1 MTSTLRVLIADDERM
16 ARQRLHRLLSSMD
29 GVEVVAT
36 CENGDEVLR
45 SLEHIAVDVAV
56 LDIRMPGLSG
66 LELTEVATDWGVEV
80 IFATAHPE
88 HAVQAF
94 EKGVADYVL
103 KPIEANRL
111 EVALERAR
119 ARMARHAAGPAVAQD
134 MSVDRIGFTVRDEV
148 RLVAP
153 GDITH
158 AVLDGELVSVFVA
171 GEALL
176 ADVSLSDLERRL
188 PQGRFERVHRRAL
201 VNLAHVDRL
210 KPQPSGGYL
219 AVMTDGREVPVSRQA
234 ARALRKRLGIV

>member
-1 MTSTLRVLIADDERM
+1 MTTTLRVLVADDERM
-16 ARQRLHRLLSSMD
+16 ARQRVHRLLSSMD

-36 CENGDEVLR
+36 CENGEEVLR

-66 LELTEVATDWGVEV
+66 LELSEVAADWGVEV

-94 EKGVADYVL
+94 ERGVADYVL
-103 KPIEANRL
+103 KPIEGKRL
-111 EVALERAR
+111 AVALDRAR
-119 ARMARHAAGPAVAQD
+119 ARMAGDAIVPAATQEVTI
-134 MSVDRIGFTVRDEV
+134 DRIGFTVRDEV
-148 RLVAP
+148 RLVSP
-153 GDITH
+153 TDITH
-158 AVLDGELVSVFVA
+158 AVLDGELVSVFVG

-176 ADVSLSDLERRL
+176 ADVSLSDLERKL
-188 PQGRFERVHRRAL
+188 PKGRFERVHRRAL

-234 ARALRKRLGIV
+234 ARALRKRLGIL